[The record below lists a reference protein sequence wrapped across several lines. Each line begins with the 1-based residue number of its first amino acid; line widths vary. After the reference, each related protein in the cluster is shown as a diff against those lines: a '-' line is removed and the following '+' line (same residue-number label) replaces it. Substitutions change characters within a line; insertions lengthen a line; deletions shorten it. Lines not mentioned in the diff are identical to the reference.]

1 MANMPIKQ
9 YQEMTGTRHKYN
21 NKPVVVDGV
30 RYDSKKEYARWVEL
44 TLLQKAGEIDS
55 LQRQKKFVLR
65 PAFTHKGKKIRAM
78 TYYADFYYYDMTPD
92 RRHSKGLDSRWVIE
106 DVKSPITRKDK
117 VYCIKKNE
125 MLYKGL
131 EIKEV

>member
-1 MANMPIKQ
+1 MANISIKQ

-30 RYDSKKEYARWVEL
+30 RYDSKKEHARWVEL
-44 TLLQKAGEIDS
+44 TLLQKAGEIDC
-55 LQRQKKFVLR
+55 LERQKKFVLR
-65 PAFTHKGKKIRAM
+65 PGFTHKGQKIRAL
-78 TYYADFYYYDMTPD
+78 TYFADFYYYDMTPD

-117 VYCIKKNE
+117 VYRIKKNE